1 MLYYIVSRAKNI
13 IFNEGVNMGNAKQRV
28 EQELAELNEKIVK
41 LTAFLFG
48 GDIVNMDIADNMRY
62 LLRRQLNVM
71 QEYADVLQERLR
83 TWDKTDE
90 EIRNEQ
96 HLKG

>member
-1 MLYYIVSRAKNI
+1 
-13 IFNEGVNMGNAKQRV
+13 MGSAKQRV
-28 EQELAELNEKIVK
+28 EQEIAELNEKIVK

-48 GDIVNMDIADNMRY
+48 GDIVNMDISDNMRF
-62 LLRRQLNVM
+62 LMRRQLNVM

-90 EIRNEQ
+90 ELKNEE
-96 HLKG
+96 HRI

>member
-1 MLYYIVSRAKNI
+1 
-13 IFNEGVNMGNAKQRV
+13 MGNAKQRV

-48 GDIVNMDIADNMRY
+48 GDIVNMDISDNMRL
-62 LLRRQLNVM
+62 LLRRQLSVM

-90 EIRNEQ
+90 ELKNEM
-96 HLKG
+96 HLKD

>member
-1 MLYYIVSRAKNI
+1 M
-13 IFNEGVNMGNAKQRV
+13 VNTKQIV

-41 LTAFLFG
+41 MTAFLFG
-48 GDIVNMDIADNMRY
+48 GDIVNMDISDNMRF

-83 TWDKTDE
+83 MWDKTDE
-90 EIRNEQ
+90 ELKNEEQ
-96 HLKG
+96 RI

>member
-1 MLYYIVSRAKNI
+1 
-13 IFNEGVNMGNAKQRV
+13 MGNAKQRV
-28 EQELAELNEKIVK
+28 EQELSELNEKIVK

-48 GDIVNMDIADNMRY
+48 GDIVNMDIADNMRF
-62 LLRRQLNVM
+62 LMRRQLNVM

-90 EIRNEQ
+90 ELKNEE
-96 HLKG
+96 HLKD

>member
-1 MLYYIVSRAKNI
+1 
-13 IFNEGVNMGNAKQRV
+13 MGNAKQRV

-48 GDIVNMDIADNMRY
+48 SDIVNMDISDHMRF
-62 LLRRQLNVM
+62 LLRRQLNAM

-90 EIRNEQ
+90 EIKNEM
-96 HLKG
+96 HLKD

>member
-1 MLYYIVSRAKNI
+1 
-13 IFNEGVNMGNAKQRV
+13 MGSAKQRV

-41 LTAFLFG
+41 LSAFLFG
-48 GDIVNMDIADNMRY
+48 GDIVNMDISDHMRF

-90 EIRNEQ
+90 ELKNEE
-96 HLKG
+96 LKNEDPRI

>member
-1 MLYYIVSRAKNI
+1 
-13 IFNEGVNMGNAKQRV
+13 MGNAKQRV

-48 GDIVNMDIADNMRY
+48 GDIVNMDIADNMRF
-62 LLRRQLNVM
+62 LMRRQLNVM

-83 TWDKTDE
+83 TWDKKDE
-90 EIRNEQ
+90 ELKNEE
-96 HLKG
+96 HRI

>member
-1 MLYYIVSRAKNI
+1 
-13 IFNEGVNMGNAKQRV
+13 MGNAKQRV

-48 GDIVNMDIADNMRY
+48 GDIVNMDISDHMRF

-90 EIRNEQ
+90 ELKNEV
-96 HLKG
+96 HLKD

>member
-1 MLYYIVSRAKNI
+1 
-13 IFNEGVNMGNAKQRV
+13 MGNAKQRV

-48 GDIVNMDIADNMRY
+48 GDIVNMDIADNMRF
-62 LLRRQLNVM
+62 LMRRQLNVM

-83 TWDKTDE
+83 TWDKTNE
-90 EIRNEQ
+90 ELKNEE
-96 HLKG
+96 HRI

>member
-1 MLYYIVSRAKNI
+1 
-13 IFNEGVNMGNAKQRV
+13 MGNAKQRV

-41 LTAFLFG
+41 LAAFLFG
-48 GDIVNMDIADNMRY
+48 GDIVNMDISDHMRF

-71 QEYADVLQERLR
+71 QEYADVLQQRLR

-90 EIRNEQ
+90 ELKNEERRI
-96 HLKG
+96 

>member
-1 MLYYIVSRAKNI
+1 
-13 IFNEGVNMGNAKQRV
+13 MGNAKQRV

-48 GDIVNMDIADNMRY
+48 GDIVNMDISEHMRF

-90 EIRNEQ
+90 ELKNEENRI
-96 HLKG
+96 

>member
-1 MLYYIVSRAKNI
+1 MRCKYGKCKTKSRT
-13 IFNEGVNMGNAKQRV
+13 G
-28 EQELAELNEKIVK
+28 LAELNEKIVK

-48 GDIVNMDIADNMRY
+48 GDIINMDISDNMRF

-90 EIRNEQ
+90 EIKNEM
-96 HLKG
+96 HLKD

>member
-1 MLYYIVSRAKNI
+1 
-13 IFNEGVNMGNAKQRV
+13 MGNAKQRV
-28 EQELAELNEKIVK
+28 EQELEELNEKIVK

-48 GDIVNMDIADNMRY
+48 GDIVNMDIPEHMRF

-90 EIRNEQ
+90 ELKNEE
-96 HLKG
+96 HRI

>member
-1 MLYYIVSRAKNI
+1 
-13 IFNEGVNMGNAKQRV
+13 MGNAKQRV

-48 GDIVNMDIADNMRY
+48 GDIVNMDISEHMRF

-90 EIRNEQ
+90 ELKNEE
-96 HLKG
+96 LKNEEHRI

>member
-1 MLYYIVSRAKNI
+1 
-13 IFNEGVNMGNAKQRV
+13 MGNAKQRV

-48 GDIVNMDIADNMRY
+48 GDIVNMDIAENMRF
-62 LLRRQLNVM
+62 LMRRQLNVM

-90 EIRNEQ
+90 EIKNEM
-96 HLKG
+96 HLKD

>member
-1 MLYYIVSRAKNI
+1 
-13 IFNEGVNMGNAKQRV
+13 MGNAKQRV

-41 LTAFLFG
+41 LTAFIFC
-48 GDIVNMDIADNMRY
+48 GDIVNMDISDNMRF

-90 EIRNEQ
+90 ELKNEE
-96 HLKG
+96 HRI

>member
-1 MLYYIVSRAKNI
+1 
-13 IFNEGVNMGNAKQRV
+13 MGNAKQRV

-48 GDIVNMDIADNMRY
+48 GDIVNMDISEHMRV

-83 TWDKTDE
+83 TWDKTYE
-90 EIRNEQ
+90 ELKNEER
-96 HLKG
+96 LKD

>member
-1 MLYYIVSRAKNI
+1 
-13 IFNEGVNMGNAKQRV
+13 MGNAKQRV

-41 LTAFLFG
+41 LTSFLFG
-48 GDIVNMDIADNMRY
+48 GDIVNMDISDHMRF

-90 EIRNEQ
+90 EIKNEM
-96 HLKG
+96 HLKD

>member
-1 MLYYIVSRAKNI
+1 
-13 IFNEGVNMGNAKQRV
+13 MGNAKQRV

-48 GDIVNMDIADNMRY
+48 GDIVNMDISANMR
-62 LLRRQLNVM
+62 LLMRRQLNVM
-71 QEYADVLQERLR
+71 QGYADVLQERLR

-90 EIRNEQ
+90 ELKNEM
-96 HLKG
+96 HLKD

>member
-1 MLYYIVSRAKNI
+1 M
-13 IFNEGVNMGNAKQRV
+13 ENAKQRV

-48 GDIVNMDIADNMRY
+48 CDIVNMDISGNMRF

-96 HLKG
+96 HLKD

>member
-1 MLYYIVSRAKNI
+1 
-13 IFNEGVNMGNAKQRV
+13 MGNAKQRV

-48 GDIVNMDIADNMRY
+48 GDIVDMDISDHMRF

-71 QEYADVLQERLR
+71 QEYADILQERLR

-90 EIRNEQ
+90 ELKNEE
-96 HLKG
+96 HRI

>member
-1 MLYYIVSRAKNI
+1 
-13 IFNEGVNMGNAKQRV
+13 MGNAKQRV

-41 LTAFLFG
+41 LSAFLFG
-48 GDIVNMDIADNMRY
+48 GDIVNMDISDHMRF

-90 EIRNEQ
+90 ELKNEE
-96 HLKG
+96 HRI

>member
-1 MLYYIVSRAKNI
+1 
-13 IFNEGVNMGNAKQRV
+13 MGNAKQRV

-41 LTAFLFG
+41 LTAFLFSS
-48 GDIVNMDIADNMRY
+48 DIVNMDISNNMRF

-90 EIRNEQ
+90 ELKNEE
-96 HLKG
+96 LKNEEHRI

>member
-1 MLYYIVSRAKNI
+1 
-13 IFNEGVNMGNAKQRV
+13 MGNAKQRV

-48 GDIVNMDIADNMRY
+48 DDIVNMDISDHMRF

-83 TWDKTDE
+83 TWDKTD
-90 EIRNEQ
+90 
-96 HLKG
+96 

>member
-1 MLYYIVSRAKNI
+1 
-13 IFNEGVNMGNAKQRV
+13 MGNAKQRV

-48 GDIVNMDIADNMRY
+48 GDIVNMDISDNMRF

-71 QEYADVLQERLR
+71 QEYADILQKRLR

-90 EIRNEQ
+90 ELKNEM
-96 HLKG
+96 HLKD

>member
-1 MLYYIVSRAKNI
+1 
-13 IFNEGVNMGNAKQRV
+13 MGNAKQRV

-41 LTAFLFG
+41 ITAFLFG
-48 GDIVNMDIADNMRY
+48 GDIINMDISSNMRF
-62 LLRRQLNVM
+62 LLRRQLTVM

-90 EIRNEQ
+90 ELKNEE
-96 HLKG
+96 HLKD

>member
-1 MLYYIVSRAKNI
+1 
-13 IFNEGVNMGNAKQRV
+13 MGNAKQRV

-48 GDIVNMDIADNMRY
+48 GDIVNMDIADNMRF

-71 QEYADVLQERLR
+71 QEYADVLQERSR
-83 TWDKTDE
+83 TCDKTDE
-90 EIRNEQ
+90 EIKNEE
-96 HLKG
+96 HRI

>member
-1 MLYYIVSRAKNI
+1 
-13 IFNEGVNMGNAKQRV
+13 MGNAKQRV

-48 GDIVNMDIADNMRY
+48 GDIVNMDIADNMRF
-62 LLRRQLNVM
+62 LLRRQLNTM

-90 EIRNEQ
+90 ELKNEE
-96 HLKG
+96 HLKD

>member
-1 MLYYIVSRAKNI
+1 
-13 IFNEGVNMGNAKQRV
+13 MGNAKQRV

-48 GDIVNMDIADNMRY
+48 GDIVNMDISEHMRF

-90 EIRNEQ
+90 ELKNEE
-96 HLKG
+96 HII

>member
-1 MLYYIVSRAKNI
+1 
-13 IFNEGVNMGNAKQRV
+13 MGNAKQRV

-48 GDIVNMDIADNMRY
+48 GDIVNMDISDHMRF
-62 LLRRQLNVM
+62 LLSRQLNVM

-90 EIRNEQ
+90 ELKNEM
-96 HLKG
+96 HLKY

>member
-1 MLYYIVSRAKNI
+1 
-13 IFNEGVNMGNAKQRV
+13 MGNAKQRV
-28 EQELAELNEKIVK
+28 EQELSELKEKIVK
-41 LTAFLFG
+41 LAAFIFG
-48 GDIVNMDIADNMRY
+48 GDIVNMDISENMRF

-90 EIRNEQ
+90 ELKNEE
-96 HLKG
+96 HRI

>member
-1 MLYYIVSRAKNI
+1 
-13 IFNEGVNMGNAKQRV
+13 MGNAKQRV

-48 GDIVNMDIADNMRY
+48 GDIVNMDIADNMRF

-71 QEYADVLQERLR
+71 QEYADILQERLR

-90 EIRNEQ
+90 ELKNEM
-96 HLKG
+96 HLKD